1 MKSKTLIALVALSS
15 AYVHAAESP
24 AKIRSII
31 LSARHLGAHG
41 MGYNTRSMET
51 LSKRLSANDIPALI
65 ILASRESEVSVGAQ
79 FALAAQCDPAIPAVH
94 DAAVTHQITFLDAE
108 DTLSLI
114 AGFEKC
120 SQQSRARAAAMQET
134 LRKLNIEDS
143 ARIEQE
149 SKQRAEDDAR
159 IQRNGLK
166 LLNPEQAKTLSHEER
181 LEIYRR
187 SLTAMGLSE
196 GGPMTPDQKKLADR
210 MYRSMVLDEVRTA
223 PNQ

>member
-1 MKSKTLIALVALSS
+1 MNSKALIAFVTLAS
-15 AYVHAAESP
+15 AYAHAAETP

-51 LSKRLSANDIPALI
+51 LAKRLSANDIPALI
-65 ILASRESEVSVGAQ
+65 ILASRESDVSVGAQ

-94 DAAVTHQITFLDAE
+94 DAAVTHQITLLDAG

-114 AGFEKC
+114 AGFQEC
-120 SQQSRARAAAMQET
+120 SQQSRAKASAMQET
-134 LRKLNIEDS
+134 LRKLNIEES
-143 ARIEQE
+143 ARIERE
-149 SKQRAEDDAR
+149 SKHKAEDDAR

-166 LLNPEQAKTLSHEER
+166 LLNPEQAKTLTHEDR
-181 LEIYRR
+181 LETYRR
-187 SLTAMGLSE
+187 SLAAMGLSE
-196 GGPMTPDQKKLADR
+196 DGPMTPDQRKIADR